1 MKKIL
6 LIYIVLILKCGIV
19 DAQSKNILLE
29 VIKKHDIDKIQTIIN
44 EGNLNLDSFRNCQD
58 FFVIEFL
65 IQKGIIRIDEI
76 NLLDGTSVFQQACE
90 CGNLEFIKKYF
101 NYIDS
106 SCIFYASKSENLSL
120 LDYLIEKGY
129 SLNLLDKEMKNPLM
143 YAIEYSNINMVKHI
157 SKKGILISQKDMY
170 GDYPIDYAIIKN
182 DSIILNYL
190 ICLHEKELGFDLLS
204 DRVHIENAI
213 IGSNLN
219 ALNFFLNRFDKKN
232 INDEDELGDTFLETA
247 MKGALIGN
255 AFNKADSSKSDIK
268 TFECLIKNGIN
279 INTIDSNGRTILY
292 RLREDIPLSR
302 YLINTEL
309 NINLLDKFNKSILF
323 YMIKDILN
331 NEQIF
336 SNGYKVELID
346 SSELSLMMDLIIDL
360 IKKKVTID
368 DSTKN
373 SINYFIN
380 KIVDNNKTILLD
392 ILLSKNINCEIV
404 KKELLSTY
412 TYSYLQKNKPE
423 IIQVLRKYNCLN

>member
-1 MKKIL
+1 M
-6 LIYIVLILKCGIV
+6 
-19 DAQSKNILLE
+19 
-29 VIKKHDIDKIQTIIN
+29 
-44 EGNLNLDSFRNCQD
+44 
-58 FFVIEFL
+58 
-65 IQKGIIRIDEI
+65 
-76 NLLDGTSVFQQACE
+76 
-90 CGNLEFIKKYF
+90 
-101 NYIDS
+101 
-106 SCIFYASKSENLSL
+106 
-120 LDYLIEKGY
+120 
-129 SLNLLDKEMKNPLM
+129 
-143 YAIEYSNINMVKHI
+143 
-157 SKKGILISQKDMY
+157 
-170 GDYPIDYAIIKN
+170 
-182 DSIILNYL
+182 
-190 ICLHEKELGFDLLS
+190 
-204 DRVHIENAI
+204 
-213 IGSNLN
+213 
-219 ALNFFLNRFDKKN
+219 
-232 INDEDELGDTFLETA
+232 ETA
-247 MKGALIGN
+247 INGALIGN

-279 INTIDSNGRTILY
+279 VNTIDSNGRNILY
-292 RLREDIPLSR
+292 RLKENIPLSR

-309 NINLLDKFNKSILF
+309 NIDLLDKFNKSILF